1 VGAHSGV
8 PCRVENVG
16 TDATR
21 LSPYFLGLE
30 LSAGGCQPR
39 FEKALAPIPTWTP
52 QTSYAP
58 KEPPSTTRFLVPL
71 PNAVEISHYAQN
83 SSTSAMAFVPV
94 NRGPLLW
101 GSFFVPIASHQVGSA
116 TLTTNPR
123 PYPVR
128 TVNVNTSAQLELQGI
143 VKS

>member
-1 VGAHSGV
+1 MPAQIRKGIGADPDV
-8 PCRVENVG
+8 
-16 TDATR
+16 D
-21 LSPYFLGLE
+21 
-30 LSAGGCQPR
+30 
-39 FEKALAPIPTWTP
+39 P